1 MAKTDGKSFW
11 MTAPGIMTAAAAL
24 ITALGGLLF
33 TFFQIGWLGTQAEQK
48 EPAGDK
54 LDRVFIVGE
63 VNDELGK
70 PLTGAVIK
78 AINTVSNAEIGKE
91 VTDDIGRFEMKLE
104 FNRHADRIKLITEKG
119 GYRKYTLV
127 LGTEEVSFSSILIKS
142 QE

>member
-1 MAKTDGKSFW
+1 MAKSEGKSFW

-24 ITALGGLLF
+24 MTALGGLLF
-33 TFFQIGWLGTQAEQK
+33 TFFQIGWLGTQAEPK
-48 EPAGDK
+48 EQAGDK

-91 VTDDIGRFEMKLE
+91 VTDETGRFEMKIE
-104 FNRHADRIKLITEKG
+104 FNRHADRIRLITEKG

-127 LGTEEVSFSSILIKS
+127 LGTEEVSFSSVLIKS

>member
-1 MAKTDGKSFW
+1 MAKSEEKSFW
-11 MTAPGIMTAAAAL
+11 RTAPGIMTAAAAL

-33 TFFQIGWLGTQAEQK
+33 TLSQIGLLGNQTEQK
-48 EPAGDK
+48 GPAADK
-54 LDRVFIVGE
+54 MDRVFVVGE

-70 PLTGAVIK
+70 PLAGATIRAV
-78 AINTVSNAEIGKE
+78 NTVSNAEIGKE
-91 VTDDIGRFEMKLE
+91 ITDEIGRFEMRLE
-104 FNRHADRIKLITEKG
+104 FNRHADRIKLVTEKG